1 MFKLKEFPI
10 ISIYVSVCSDT
21 LFNKTDDFRKMGHLI
36 VPPVISTY
44 TVQILQ
50 KLDPIIHCQ

>member
-1 MFKLKEFPI
+1 MFKLKEFFI

-21 LFNKTDDFRKMGHLI
+21 LLNKTDDFKKMGHLI
-36 VPPVISTY
+36 VPPVIHH